1 MTHQHAIACLYYV
14 KYTTHNGIFRDVAPN
29 ENILWDF
36 GWGSIANIMLSRNH
50 FLGSS
55 IHPPLAPRKLTYVV

>member
-14 KYTTHNGIFRDVAPN
+14 KYRTHNGIFRDVAPK